1 MRNSD
6 KKKTKIPKLKIFPR
20 LVLSFLALSI
30 IPLIILG
37 YIANKDME
45 ATGLE
50 SINIT
55 QRMGERNLQSAREI
69 GKRAI
74 DDSVRQLDEKSTESI
89 EQRTMDLARSIAD
102 FLYER
107 DKDILM
113 LAAFKPDPAKYLE
126 VYRSSSKDV
135 IMPDPLPRNDRT
147 KYTAPLSWENP
158 ENKESWK
165 HRPPDI
171 FTRVSKALYK
181 EITYIDLNG
190 REKIKIKNGE
200 ISDDLK
206 DVSRI
211 EETYCK
217 VEGYF
222 NHLKK
227 LKKGEIYVS
236 RVIGEYKKGWLYKT
250 SKGIA
255 VKADS
260 AYAGKENLHGKPFD
274 GIIRWVTPV
283 YQGKL
288 KTGYL
293 TLALDHVH
301 LMEFTDHIVPTE
313 ERFSNISDAGSGN
326 YAFLWDDQDQCISHP
341 RDFFICG
348 YDPQTGREVPGWIS
362 QKTYDEFKKSG
373 LALED
378 FVSTLSS
385 FNSFSQKK
393 KGSQE
398 QLKSGN
404 ISLDCRILDTAPQC
418 QGWHRGTEDGGS
430 GSFLILWSGLWK
442 LTTYAAVPYY
452 TGIYGASERG
462 FGYVTIG
469 ANVDDFHKAANIT
482 KASIEASISEQGRDI
497 RNTQNKSRDLIAQ
510 SNSKTRN
517 LITII
522 TIVSALAVICVSIL
536 FSHTIT
542 RPLKR
547 LTDGAVAMSRGDF
560 NQHIEVKS
568 GDEIGQLAN
577 SFNEMA
583 SAVAE
588 VDRMKSEFVTIAS
601 HELRTPI
608 HAMMLGVSGILEG
621 YSGEISEEVR
631 EDLEI
636 VNEGITRLK
645 TLVEGLLDLSRIE
658 ARRIELNITKESLVH
673 IIDHAIEELKHIIE
687 IHRHIINVNIPPD
700 IPDLHVDAKRITQ
713 VVINLL
719 SNSIKYTPDGGNIR
733 IWAEKNTE
741 EIIFSIADNGYG
753 IPYWAHE
760 KVFQEFFQADSI
772 MSQKV
777 GGSGLGLKI
786 SKGIIEEHR
795 GRIYFES
802 PISENRF
809 FDFPLGDQ
817 RKGTVFTIHLPIEQV
832 FWSDNVVN
840 KQTYE

>member
-1 MRNSD
+1 MMKSSD
-6 KKKTKIPKLKIFPR
+6 KIKTKIPKLKIFPK
-20 LVLSFLALSI
+20 LILSFSALSI

-37 YIANKDME
+37 YTANKDMA

-50 SINIT
+50 SIDIT
-55 QRMGERNLQSAREI
+55 QRMGERNLQSAKEI

-89 EQRTMDLARSIAD
+89 EQRTMDLAHNIAD

-113 LAAFKPDPAKYLE
+113 LAAFKPDATKYLE
-126 VYRSSSKDV
+126 VYRSSDKSV
-135 IMPDPLPRNDRT
+135 VVPGPWPRNEQLKNT
-147 KYTAPLSWENP
+147 VPLGWENP

-165 HRPPDI
+165 HRPPDN
-171 FTRVSKALYK
+171 FNRVSKALYR

-190 REKIKIKNGE
+190 REKIKIKNGK
-200 ISDDLK
+200 ISNDLK
-206 DVSRI
+206 DVSRL

-217 VEGYF
+217 AEDYF
-222 NHLKK
+222 NHLKR
-227 LKKGEIYVS
+227 LKKNEIYVS
-236 RVIGEYKKGWLYKT
+236 RVVGAHKKGWLYKT
-250 SKGIA
+250 SKGIG
-255 VKADS
+255 VKPDS
-260 AYAGKENLHGKPFD
+260 AYAGKENSRGKPFK

-283 YQGKL
+283 YQENQ

-293 TLALDHVH
+293 TLALNHVH

-313 ERFSNISDAGSGN
+313 KRFSDISDAGSGN

-348 YDPQTGREVPGWIS
+348 YDPKTGREVPGWIS
-362 QKTYDEFKKSG
+362 QDTYNEFKKSDLG
-373 LALED
+373 LED
-378 FVSTLSS
+378 FVSNLSS
-385 FNSFSQKK
+385 FNSFSQIK
-393 KGSQE
+393 KGSLE

-442 LTTYAAVPYY
+442 LTTYAAIPYF

-482 KASIEASISEQGRDI
+482 KANIEASISEQGRDI
-497 RNTQNKSRDLIAQ
+497 RDTQNKSRDLIAQ
-510 SNSKTRN
+510 RNSKTRN

-522 TIVSALAVICVSIL
+522 TIISALAVICVSIL
-536 FSHTIT
+536 FSHNIT

-547 LTDGAVAMSRGDF
+547 LSEGAVAMSQGDL

-608 HAMMLGVSGILEG
+608 HAMMLGVSGIVEG

-636 VNEGITRLK
+636 VNEGISRLK
-645 TLVEGLLDLSRIE
+645 TLVEGFLDLSRIE
-658 ARRIELNITKESLVH
+658 ARKIELNITKESIVH
-673 IIDHAIEELKHIIE
+673 IIEHAIEELKHIIE
-687 IHRHIINVNIPPD
+687 AHQHVINVNIPLD
-700 IPDLHVDAKRITQ
+700 IPDLYVDSKRITQ

-719 SNSIKYTPDGGNIR
+719 SNSIKYTPNGGDIR
-733 IWAEKNTE
+733 IWAEKSAET
-741 EIIFSIADNGYG
+741 IIVSIADNGYG
-753 IPYWAHE
+753 IPFWAHE
-760 KVFQEFFQADSI
+760 KVFEKFFQADSI

-786 SKGIIEEHR
+786 SKGIIEEHG

-802 PISENRF
+802 PIPENRF
-809 FDFPLGDQ
+809 SDFSLDDQ

-832 FWSDNVVN
+832 HQSDNS
-840 KQTYE
+840 

>member
-1 MRNSD
+1 MQSSN
-6 KKKTKIPKLKIFPR
+6 KIKIKIPKLKIFPK
-20 LVLSFLALSI
+20 LILSFSALSI

-37 YIANKDME
+37 YTANKDMA

-55 QRMGERNLQSAREI
+55 QRMGERNLQSAKEI

-89 EQRTMDLARSIAD
+89 EQRTMDLAHSIAD

-113 LAAFKPDPAKYLE
+113 LAAFKPDATKYLE
-126 VYRSSSKDV
+126 VYRSSEKSV
-135 IMPDPLPRNDRT
+135 IVPDPWPRKERLKN
-147 KYTAPLSWENP
+147 TAPLGWENP

-165 HRPPDI
+165 HRPPDNY
-171 FTRVSKALYK
+171 TRVSKALYR

-190 REKIKIKNGE
+190 REKIKIKNGK
-200 ISDDLK
+200 ISNDLK
-206 DVSRI
+206 DVSRL

-217 VEGYF
+217 AEDYF
-222 NHLKK
+222 NHLKR
-227 LKKGEIYVS
+227 LKKDEIYVS
-236 RVIGEYKKGWLYKT
+236 RVVGAHKKGWLYKT
-250 SKGIA
+250 SEGIG
-255 VKADS
+255 VKPDS
-260 AYAGKENLHGKPFD
+260 AYAGKENSHGKPFK

-283 YQGKL
+283 YQENQ

-313 ERFSNISDAGSGN
+313 KRFSDISDAGSGN

-348 YDPQTGREVPGWIS
+348 YDPKTGREVPGWIS
-362 QKTYDEFKKSG
+362 QDTYNEFKKSG
-373 LALED
+373 LGLED
-378 FVSTLSS
+378 FVSNLSS
-385 FNSFSQKK
+385 FNSFSQSKR
-393 KGSQE
+393 GSLE

-442 LTTYAAVPYY
+442 LTTYAAVPYF

-482 KASIEASISEQGRDI
+482 KANIEASISEQGRDI
-497 RNTQNKSRDLIAQ
+497 RDTQNKSRDLIAQ
-510 SNSKTRN
+510 RNSKTRN

-522 TIVSALAVICVSIL
+522 TIISALAVICVSIL
-536 FSHTIT
+536 FSHNIT

-547 LTDGAVAMSRGDF
+547 LSEGAVAMSQGDL

-608 HAMMLGVSGILEG
+608 HAMMLGVSGIVEG

-636 VNEGITRLK
+636 VNEGISRLK
-645 TLVEGLLDLSRIE
+645 TLVEGFLDLSRIE
-658 ARRIELNITKESLVH
+658 ARKIELNITKESIVH
-673 IIDHAIEELKHIIE
+673 IIEHAIEELKHIIE
-687 IHRHIINVNIPPD
+687 AHQHVINVNIPLN
-700 IPDLHVDAKRITQ
+700 IPDLYVDAKRITQ

-719 SNSIKYTPDGGNIR
+719 SNSIKYTPNGGDIR
-733 IWAEKNTE
+733 IWAEKSAET
-741 EIIFSIADNGYG
+741 IIFSIADNGYG
-753 IPYWAHE
+753 IPFWAHE
-760 KVFQEFFQADSI
+760 KVFEKFFQADSI

-777 GGSGLGLKI
+777 GGSGLGLII
-786 SKGIIEEHR
+786 SKGIVEEHG

-802 PISENRF
+802 PIPENRF
-809 FDFPLGDQ
+809 SDFSLGDQ
-817 RKGTVFTIHLPIEQV
+817 RKGTVFTIHLPIEQIDR
-832 FWSDNVVN
+832 SDNS
-840 KQTYE
+840 

>member
-1 MRNSD
+1 MVMRYQD
-6 KKKTKIPKLKIFPR
+6 KIKNTLPKLKIFHK
-20 LVLSFLALSI
+20 LLISFLALSI

-37 YIANKDME
+37 YIANKDM
-45 ATGLE
+45 AVTGLE
-50 SINIT
+50 SITIAKS
-55 QRMGERNLQSAREI
+55 MGERNLQSAKEI
-69 GKRAI
+69 GNRAI

-89 EQRTMDLARSIAD
+89 EQRTMDLAQNIAD

-107 DKDILM
+107 DRDIIM
-113 LAAFKPDPAKYLE
+113 LAAFKPDAEKYLE
-126 VYRSSSKDV
+126 IFLSSNRTV
-135 IMPDPLPRNDRT
+135 IVPGPWPRKAGTEN
-147 KYTAPLSWENP
+147 TALLNWKNP
-158 ENKESWK
+158 ENKVSWR
-165 HRPPDI
+165 HRPPNN
-171 FTRVSKALYK
+171 FTNVSKSLYK

-190 REKIKIKNGE
+190 REKIKIKNGK

-206 DVSRI
+206 DVSRQ
-211 EETYCK
+211 ENTYCK
-217 VEGYF
+217 AEDYF
-222 NHLKK
+222 KHLKK
-227 LKKGEIYVS
+227 LKKEEIYVS
-236 RVIGEYKKGWLYKT
+236 RVVGAYGKGWLYKT
-250 SKGIA
+250 PKGIA
-255 VKADS
+255 VKPES
-260 AYAGKENLHGKPFD
+260 AYAGKENLGGKAFD
-274 GIIRWVTPV
+274 GIIRWATPI
-283 YQGKL
+283 YHNHL

-293 TLALDHVH
+293 TLALDHIH
-301 LMEFTDHIVPTE
+301 LMGFTDHIVPTE
-313 ERFSNISDAGSGN
+313 KRFSDISDAGSGN

-348 YDPQTGREVPGWIS
+348 YDTQTGKEVPGWIS
-362 QKTYDEFKKSG
+362 QDTYNEFKESGLTLDEF
-373 LALED
+373 
-378 FVSTLSS
+378 VSNLPS

-393 KGSQE
+393 KGSLE

-442 LTTYAAVPYY
+442 LTTYATVPYY
-452 TGIYGASERG
+452 TGIYGNSKRG

-482 KASIEASISEQGRDI
+482 KANIETSILEQGRDI
-497 RNTQNKSRDLIAQ
+497 RETQNKSRDLIAQ
-510 SNSKTRN
+510 SISKTRN

-547 LTDGAVAMSRGDF
+547 LIDGAVAMSQGDL

-568 GDEIGQLAN
+568 RDEIGQLAN

-583 SAVAE
+583 LAVAE

-608 HAMMLGVSGILEG
+608 HAMMLGVSGVLEG

-636 VNEGITRLK
+636 VNEGIDRLK
-645 TLVEGLLDLSRIE
+645 ILVEGLLDLSRME
-658 ARRIELNITKESLVH
+658 ARKIELNITKESLVN

-687 IHRHIINVNIPPD
+687 THQHVIKIDTPSN
-700 IPDLHVDAKRITQ
+700 IPDLYVDAKRITQ

-719 SNSIKYTPDGGNIR
+719 SNSIKYTPDGGHIR
-733 IWAEKNTE
+733 IWAEKNAN

-753 IPYWAHE
+753 IPSWAHE
-760 KVFQEFFQADSI
+760 KVFEKFFQADSI

-777 GGSGLGLKI
+777 GGSGLGLII
-786 SKGIIEEHR
+786 SKGIIEEH
-795 GRIYFES
+795 GGKIYFES
-802 PISENRF
+802 PIPENRF
-809 FDFPLGDQ
+809 SDFSLGDQ
-817 RKGTVFTIHLPIEQV
+817 RKGTVFTIHLPIKPKKGC
-832 FWSDNVVN
+832 SAG
-840 KQTYE
+840 

>member
-1 MRNSD
+1 MRSSD
-6 KKKTKIPKLKIFPR
+6 KIKIKIPKLKIFPK
-20 LVLSFLALSI
+20 LILSFLALSI

-37 YIANKDME
+37 YIANKDM
-45 ATGLE
+45 AVTGLE
-50 SINIT
+50 SMNIT
-55 QRMGERNLQSAREI
+55 QKMGERNLQSAKEI
-69 GKRAI
+69 GEHAI
-74 DDSVRQLDEKSTESI
+74 DDSVRQLDEKSTETI
-89 EQRTMDLARSIAD
+89 EQRTMDLAQSIAD

-113 LAAFKPDPAKYLE
+113 LAAFKPDAAKYLK
-126 VYRSSSKDV
+126 VYLSSNKTA
-135 IMPDPLPRNDRT
+135 IMPGPWPRKVLQKNT
-147 KYTAPLSWENP
+147 ESLGWENT
-158 ENKESWK
+158 ENKVSWK
-165 HRPPDI
+165 HRPPDN
-171 FTRVSKALYK
+171 FTRVSKALYR
-181 EITYIDLNG
+181 EITFIDLNG

-200 ISDDLK
+200 ISDDFK

-211 EETYCK
+211 EKTYCK
-217 VEGYF
+217 AEDYF
-222 NHLKK
+222 KHLKK
-227 LKKGEIYVS
+227 LKNGEIYVS
-236 RVIGEYKKGWLYKT
+236 RVIGAHKKGWLYKT
-250 SKGIA
+250 SEGIG
-255 VKADS
+255 VNPKS
-260 AYAGKENLHGKPFD
+260 AYAGKENPHGKPFE

-283 YQGKL
+283 YQGDL

-293 TLALDHVH
+293 TLALDHDH

-313 ERFSNISDAGSGN
+313 KRFSDISDAGSGN

-348 YDPQTGREVPGWIS
+348 YDPKTGREVPGWIS
-362 QKTYDEFKKSG
+362 QDTYNEFKKSG

-378 FVSTLSS
+378 FVSSLSS

-393 KGSQE
+393 KGSLE
-398 QLKSGN
+398 QLKNGN

-452 TGIYGASERG
+452 TGIYGASKRG

-482 KASIEASISEQGRDI
+482 KANIEASISEQGRDI
-497 RNTQNKSRDLIAQ
+497 RVTQNKSRELIAQ

-522 TIVSALAVICVSIL
+522 TIISALAVICVSIL

-547 LTDGAVAMSRGDF
+547 LSEGAVAMSQGDL

-608 HAMMLGVSGILEG
+608 HAMMLGVSGIVEG

-636 VNEGITRLK
+636 VNEGISRLK
-645 TLVEGLLDLSRIE
+645 TLVEGFLDLSRIE
-658 ARRIELNITKESLVH
+658 ARKIELNITKESIIH

-687 IHRHIINVNIPPD
+687 AHQHIIDVNIPSN
-700 IPDLHVDAKRITQ
+700 IPDLYVDAKRITQ

-719 SNSIKYTPDGGNIR
+719 SNSIKYTPNGGNIR
-733 IWAEKNTE
+733 IWAEKNAE

-753 IPYWAHE
+753 IPFWAHE
-760 KVFQEFFQADSI
+760 KVFEKFFQADSI

-786 SKGIIEEHR
+786 SKGIIEEHG

-802 PISENRF
+802 PIPENRF
-809 FDFPLGDQ
+809 SDFSLGGQ
-817 RKGTVFTIHLPIEQV
+817 RKGTVFTIHLPMERVGQ
-832 FWSDNVVN
+832 SGNS
-840 KQTYE
+840 

>member
-1 MRNSD
+1 MIMQNPD
-6 KKKTKIPKLKIFPR
+6 KIKTTFPKVKIFPK
-20 LVLSFLALSI
+20 LLLSFLALSI

-37 YIANKDME
+37 YIANKDMA
-45 ATGLE
+45 ATGSE
-50 SINIT
+50 SIKVA
-55 QRMGERNLQSAREI
+55 QSMGERNLESAKEI

-74 DDSVRQLDEKSTESI
+74 NDSVRQLDEKSTESI
-89 EQRTMDLARSIAD
+89 EQRTMDLAQSIAD

-107 DKDILM
+107 DRDIIM
-113 LAAFKPDPAKYLE
+113 LASFKPEATKYLD
-126 VYRSSSKDV
+126 VFLSSNKDV
-135 IMPDPLPRNDRT
+135 IIPGPWPRKDKIEN
-147 KYTAPLSWENP
+147 TALLDWENS
-158 ENKESWK
+158 ENKVSWK
-165 HRPPDI
+165 HRPPNN
-171 FTRVSKALYK
+171 FTRVSKSLYK
-181 EITYIDLNG
+181 EITFIDING
-190 REKIKIKNGE
+190 REKIKIKNGK
-200 ISDDLK
+200 ISNDLK
-206 DVSRI
+206 NVSRQAN
-211 EETYCK
+211 TYCK
-217 VEGYF
+217 AEDYF
-222 NHLKK
+222 KHLKK

-236 RVIGEYKKGWLYKT
+236 RVVGAYKKGWLYKT
-250 SKGIA
+250 SNGIA
-255 VKADS
+255 VKPES
-260 AYAGKENLHGKPFD
+260 AYAGKENPGGKTFD

-283 YQGKL
+283 YDGHI

-313 ERFSNISDAGSGN
+313 ERISDISDAASGN

-348 YDPQTGREVPGWIS
+348 YDPRTGREVPGWIS
-362 QKTYDEFKKSG
+362 QDTYNEFKKSG
-373 LALED
+373 LTLEK
-378 FVSTLSS
+378 FISS
-385 FNSFSQKK
+385 LLPFNSFSQKK
-393 KGSQE
+393 KGSIE

-404 ISLDCRILDTAPQC
+404 IALDCKILDTAPQC
-418 QGWHRGTEDGGS
+418 QGWHRGSEDGGS

-442 LTTYAAVPYY
+442 LTTYATVPYY
-452 TGIYGASERG
+452 TGIYGTSKRG

-482 KASIEASISEQGRDI
+482 KANIEASISEQGRDI
-497 RNTQNKSRDLIAQ
+497 RETQNKSRDLMAQ
-510 SNSKTRN
+510 NTSKTRN

-522 TIVSALAVICVSIL
+522 TILSTLAVICVSIL

-547 LTDGAVAMSRGDF
+547 LIDGAEAMSRGDLD
-560 NQHIEVKS
+560 QHIEVKS

-621 YSGEISEEVR
+621 YSGEIGEEVR

-636 VNEGITRLK
+636 VNEGIDRLK
-645 TLVEGLLDLSRIE
+645 MLVEGFLDLSRME
-658 ARRIELNITKESLVH
+658 ARKIELNITKESLVH
-673 IIDHAIEELKHIIE
+673 IVDHAIEELKHIIE
-687 IHRHIINVNIPPD
+687 AHQHVIKVDIPSN

-719 SNSIKYTPDGGNIR
+719 SNSIKYTPNGGDIR
-733 IWAEKNTE
+733 IWAEKNAK

-753 IPYWAHE
+753 IPFWAHE
-760 KVFQEFFQADSI
+760 KVFEKFFQADSI

-777 GGSGLGLKI
+777 GGTGLGLII
-786 SKGIIEEHR
+786 SKGIVEEHG

-802 PISENRF
+802 PIPENRF
-809 FDFPLGDQ
+809 SEFSLGDQ
-817 RKGTVFTIHLPIEQV
+817 RKGTVFTIYLPIEPI
-832 FWSDNVVN
+832 
-840 KQTYE
+840 KQEG